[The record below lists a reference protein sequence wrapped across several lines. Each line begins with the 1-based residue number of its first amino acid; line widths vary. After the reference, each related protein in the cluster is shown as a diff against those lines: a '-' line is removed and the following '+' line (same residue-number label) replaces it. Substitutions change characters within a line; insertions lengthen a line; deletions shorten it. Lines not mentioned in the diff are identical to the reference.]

1 MKNAAM
7 SIAQTTML
15 ASHSVRLQ
23 DLERS
28 VQGGNA
34 AILARLDHPAYV
46 SNTPLPANLQV
57 KDTQEVARTGR
68 SERKSFSRFRISLPA
83 WLAQR
88 AWEFGVRE
96 SENGWEFRIHPVKL
110 RPVESFAFQVVE
122 SGSMSGV
129 RKLLSSGELGLHDQ
143 FSSPFGGDSLLTVR

>member
-1 MKNAAM
+1 M
-7 SIAQTTML
+7 SIAQTSML

-34 AILARLDHPAYV
+34 AILARLDHPAFV
-46 SNTPLPANLQV
+46 SNTSLPANLQV

-83 WLAQR
+83 WLVQR
-88 AWEFGVRE
+88 AWEFGVRA
-96 SENGWEFRIHPVKL
+96 SENGWEFRIHPVTL
-110 RPVESFAFQVVE
+110 RPNDSFAFQVVE
-122 SGSMSGV
+122 SGSVSAV
-129 RKLLSSGELGLHDQ
+129 RKLLTSGELALRDQ
-143 FSSPFGGDSLLTVR
+143 LFSQNACNSLLEVRQ

>member
-7 SIAQTTML
+7 NIAQTSML

-28 VQGGNA
+28 VQGANA
-34 AILARLDHPAYV
+34 AILARLDHPAFV
-46 SNTPLPANLQV
+46 SNTSLPVNLQV

-83 WLAQR
+83 WLVQR

-96 SENGWEFRIHPVKL
+96 SENGWEFRVHPVTL
-110 RPVESFAFQVVE
+110 RPRNSFAFQVVE
-122 SGSMSGV
+122 SGSLSGV
-129 RKLLSSGELGLHDQ
+129 RKLLASGELALHDQ
-143 FSSPFGGDSLLTVR
+143 FSSQMETIVY